1 VQSVTLQQLY
11 FRHTINLSAM
21 NLASC
26 VNSGTSMSDDADK
39 TATDKPV
46 LFIHIPKTA
55 GSSFLTI
62 LKHRFGEQ
70 RVFRLQRPDEMEQTQ
85 IDRLIAGDLKNL
97 DCLIGHF
104 PIHLFTDH
112 LPAFRPFT
120 MLRDPVERV
129 LSHFR
134 FFKSRPLSERT
145 PLKLPEDFTLEDF
158 LESRVP
164 HNYAQTRNLMCRML
178 CGEAKLSD
186 PSNPSFWEPEDP
198 GAMVEQSLAN
208 LRAIDFG
215 IVEEMDTTLMFVRH
229 AWRPRVALKEVR
241 TNVTGPPGRER
252 NARSIQRIVDLN
264 TSDIALYLEARR
276 LFQDRARA
284 FAHHEETADSPDK
297 TLPRLG
303 ASKESPK

>member
-1 VQSVTLQQLY
+1 MARSPPRSVLLRRLY
-11 FRHTINLSAM
+11 FRPTINLSAM
-21 NLASC
+21 NVAYC
-26 VNSGTSMSDDADK
+26 ANSDTSMSDDADK
-39 TATDKPV
+39 TAATKPV

-62 LKHRFGEQ
+62 LKNRFGEQ
-70 RVFRLQRPDEMEQTQ
+70 RVVRLHSAEEMEQTQ
-85 IDRLIAGDLKNL
+85 INRLIAGDLKNF

-104 PIHLFTDH
+104 PIHLFADH

-134 FFKSRPLSERT
+134 FFKSRPLSERA
-145 PLKLPEDFTLEDF
+145 PLQLPEDFTLEDF

-178 CGEAKLSD
+178 CGEAKMSHS
-186 PSNPSFWEPEDP
+186 SNPSFWEPEDP
-198 GAMVEQSLAN
+198 GAMVEQSLEN

-215 IVEEMDTTLMFVRH
+215 IVEEMETTLMFVRH
-229 AWRPRVALKEVR
+229 AWRPCVSLREVH
-241 TNVTGPPGRER
+241 TNVTGPPGQER

-284 FAHHEETADSPDK
+284 FADCQETTTDAP
-297 TLPRLG
+297 G
-303 ASKESPK
+303 